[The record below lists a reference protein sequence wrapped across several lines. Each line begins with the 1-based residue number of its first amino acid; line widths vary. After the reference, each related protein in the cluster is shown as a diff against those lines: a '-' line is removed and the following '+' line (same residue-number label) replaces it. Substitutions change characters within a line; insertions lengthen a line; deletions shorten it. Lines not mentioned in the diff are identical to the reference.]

1 MKSYDVAIIGYGPTG
16 AMMASLLGKQGIN
29 TLLVEPNLD
38 ICEIPRAVHYDGE
51 VTRIFQSQGLH
62 QTIKEASREP
72 GFISFLNGFN
82 WTLLHQDLSESDRIH
97 YWANSTFFSQP
108 QLEKHLRESVDNCVS
123 VDQFLGWQLE
133 ELCEDSSG
141 VTLKITHINDMES
154 QHVHCSYLLGCDG
167 ASSST
172 RELGGFGLQDLG
184 CDEPWLVCD
193 LNLDKS
199 IQIKDEVY
207 QICDPARPTSLIP
220 CEPGHIRWEFMLDD
234 TDDLGDIE
242 DEDNVRALMAPH
254 IGRLNSQLNE
264 RDGSLIRAKVYRF
277 HALLADRFKKGRI
290 FLLGDAAHQMPPFLG
305 QGLCSG
311 IRDAYNLSWKLAG
324 VLGAQWDVKVLDSY
338 DSERRPHVEEVINL
352 AITHG
357 NIIQT
362 RNPLKALA
370 RDLFLM
376 LGRLIPVLVSS
387 IKFGQ
392 QWRLGDGIFAQ
403 DSYSL
408 DRYMLRQSMITLSND
423 DCVLLDSLLDN
434 AFSVV
439 GFNTDPGP
447 LLSQQ
452 NTDFLQAP
460 VASFYLGD
468 QGQGI
473 DREGL
478 LTRWADDN
486 NVALALLRPDRQIYG
501 LCYKDSSESLKDQL
515 DKLIDQ
521 LKNQLT

>member
-1 MKSYDVAIIGYGPTG
+1 M
-16 AMMASLLGKQGIN
+16 
-29 TLLVEPNLD
+29 
-38 ICEIPRAVHYDGE
+38 
-51 VTRIFQSQGLH
+51 
-62 QTIKEASREP
+62 
-72 GFISFLNGFN
+72 
-82 WTLLHQDLSESDRIH
+82 
-97 YWANSTFFSQP
+97 
-108 QLEKHLRESVDNCVS
+108 
-123 VDQFLGWQLE
+123 
-133 ELCEDSSG
+133 
-141 VTLKITHINDMES
+141 
-154 QHVHCSYLLGCDG
+154 
-167 ASSST
+167 
-172 RELGGFGLQDLG
+172 
-184 CDEPWLVCD
+184 
-193 LNLDKS
+193 
-199 IQIKDEVY
+199 
-207 QICDPARPTSLIP
+207 
-220 CEPGHIRWEFMLDD
+220 
-234 TDDLGDIE
+234 
-242 DEDNVRALMAPH
+242 
-254 IGRLNSQLNE
+254 
-264 RDGSLIRAKVYRF
+264 
-277 HALLADRFKKGRI
+277 
-290 FLLGDAAHQMPPFLG
+290 
-305 QGLCSG
+305 
-311 IRDAYNLSWKLAG
+311 
-324 VLGAQWDVKVLDSY
+324 
-338 DSERRPHVEEVINL
+338 INL

-357 NIIQT
+357 DIIQT

-408 DRYMLRQSMITLSND
+408 DRYMLRQSMVTLSNG

-501 LCYKDSSESLKDQL
+501 LCYTDSSESLKDQL

-521 LKNQLT
+521 LKIQLT